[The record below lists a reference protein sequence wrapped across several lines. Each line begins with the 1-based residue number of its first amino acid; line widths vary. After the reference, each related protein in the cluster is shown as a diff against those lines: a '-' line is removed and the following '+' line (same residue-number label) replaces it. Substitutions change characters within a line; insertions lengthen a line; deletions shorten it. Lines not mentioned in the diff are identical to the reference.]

1 MCGIYRSR
9 SKKEQ
14 LSQLSGKQKAA
25 EAIVKSFFLSDVIH
39 HNKLLGKLLSHGVT
53 SCLLLKD
60 PDVQVHHTSSSA
72 GPCMLSTSPNIVDN
86 TVIATETDHP
96 VPLPQVS
103 RPDFCKGDSFMGSL
117 PNTSQQRVFNEQTH
131 GLDSS
136 ALSGECKHDEKKET
150 RQTFNF
156 AESSL
161 TTYVSGI
168 NCMTSLP
175 LLDLGTMPCAAC
187 GMLCYSGMAVVQPS
201 QTAAMVFRPVQ
212 TDVAGKSLPLLTYLL
227 PSCICFDQ
235 LGATVAYAC

>member
-1 MCGIYRSR
+1 MCGISRSR

-72 GPCMLSTSPNIVDN
+72 GPSMLSTSPNIEDN
-86 TVIATETDHP
+86 TVIATETNHP
-96 VPLPQVS
+96 VPQTPVS

-117 PNTSQQRVFNEQTH
+117 SNTSQQPVFNERTH
-131 GLDSS
+131 GLDSG
-136 ALSGECKHDEKKET
+136 APSGECKHDKKKET
-150 RQTFNF
+150 QQPFKLTD
-156 AESSL
+156 ASL
-161 TTYVSGI
+161 TRYVSGI

-201 QTAAMVFRPVQ
+201 QTAAMVFRPLQ
-212 TDVAGKSLPLLTYLL
+212 TDVAGKSLPLLIYFPPASVLIINWE
-227 PSCICFDQ
+227 PP
-235 LGATVAYAC
+235 VANAY